1 MLILGLCL
9 AYPVSKKK
17 LGEIKILSIILFLC
31 IGLFFVLML
40 VELFTPNSYY
50 NTDPSIKVYFQVKM
64 NVELVTGLGIIITA
78 F

>member
-1 MLILGLCL
+1 M
-9 AYPVSKKK
+9 V
-17 LGEIKILSIILFLC
+17 
-31 IGLFFVLML
+31 VQ
-40 VELFTPNSYY
+40 LFTLNSYY